1 MNITQRFRIV
11 ATDIGIGRTEEL
23 LVGTALF
30 HDLNETG
37 LQLLDGG
44 NVVGEDTHLT
54 GLGGD
59 VDLDTVRL
67 VRQRMNDDRKD
78 RSMGTAYALALKM
91 VYNRKLMS
99 VQFEGVCKRINGSMD
114 IPGEGGSGR
123 A

>member
-1 MNITQRFRIV
+1 M
-11 ATDIGIGRTEEL
+11 
-23 LVGTALF
+23 
-30 HDLNETG
+30 
-37 LQLLDGG
+37 
-44 NVVGEDTHLT
+44 VGEDTHLT